1 MDGRLLGKI
10 IKAIKRCLYA
20 ILKNSITTVENLT
33 TALCE
38 MQYIVN
44 NRPLLPI
51 SDDINDYDV
60 LTPNN
65 FLLGY
70 KSCDANVGDGMQTNQ
85 INCHQK
91 WKQVQKVAKYVL
103 QQVA

>member
-1 MDGRLLGKI
+1 M
-10 IKAIKRCLYA
+10 
-20 ILKNSITTVENLT
+20 E
-33 TALCE
+33 
-38 MQYIVN
+38 YIVN

-60 LTPNN
+60 LTLNN
-65 FLLGY
+65 FLLDY
-70 KSCDANVGDGMQTNQ
+70 KSRDANVGDGMQTNQ
-85 INCHQK
+85 INCYQK